1 MIDLNVGAETIKPLE
16 QNKRITLYGSGQ
28 SEAALMQQEK
38 YKWWEGKIAKLD
50 IIKIK
55 NFCVAYSTIKKMKG

>member
-16 QNKRITLYGSGQ
+16 QNKRITLYDSGQ

-38 YKWWEGKIAKLD
+38 YKGGENSQIGHQ
-50 IIKIK
+50 
-55 NFCVAYSTIKKMKG
+55 N